1 MDDGTL
7 KVEIEWFSCSFF
19 FFFFFWLAQQSD
31 VQQQ

>member
-19 FFFFFWLAQQSD
+19 FFFFWLAQQSD